1 MKNHFIHPLMLLLLG
16 IALISF
22 SCSTVPVEVVELSYR
37 IGEDISEIQKS
48 YLQLIHD
55 HFELLRQERLN
66 YLNNEW
72 VPRFINEWI
81 KDGRLTEIASGS
93 VVWSPEQRAFVSPT
107 AGEES
112 KQLSNTIAFWSQAAM
127 GQITKKRAVLLDSL
141 DIQEAQLS
149 SLVSDAFSRIYRG
162 NSIITAHL
170 NSLKH
175 VQDVQDSLLD
185 AFSVKDLRNK
195 ISNSLAN
202 ISEKAKTGL
211 DKIKQADGF
220 INNVRNNLTDIKNLK
235 N

>member
-1 MKNHFIHPLMLLLLG
+1 MKNHIVHPIRILLMG
-16 IALISF
+16 ITLISF

-37 IGEDISEIQKS
+37 IGEDISVIQQS

-72 VPRFINEWI
+72 VPKFINEWI
-81 KDGRLTEIASGS
+81 KDGRLMDVASGS
-93 VVWSPEQRAFVSPT
+93 VVWSPAQRAFVSPT
-107 AGEES
+107 TGEEA
-112 KQLSNTIAFWSQAAM
+112 KELSNTVAFWSQAAM
-127 GQITKKRAVLLDSL
+127 SKITKKRGELLDSL
-141 DIQEAQLS
+141 NFQEAQLS
-149 SLVSDAFSRIYRG
+149 SLVSEAFNRIYRG

-195 ISNSLAN
+195 ISSSLVTVSGN
-202 ISEKAKTGL
+202 AKIGL
-211 DKIKQADGF
+211 EKIKEADGF
-220 INNVRNNLTDIKNLK
+220 INNIKNNLTDIKNLK